1 MFFDVLNISLF
12 CSHSSFYV
20 LQFAFAH
27 CCSRLS
33 DSSSSAEPISIK
45 SEQEGTP
52 SSPQL
57 SSSAEENEQ
66 QGTVLIIL
74 FFCFLSILK
83 FLQLLISWTLLLSF
97 MNSDV
102 HSDASDVS

>member
-1 MFFDVLNISLF
+1 MFCFLMYLTF
-12 CSHSSFYV
+12 LC
-20 LQFAFAH
+20 FAHIPRFTCFNFAH

-66 QGTVLIIL
+66 QGTVLIISV
-74 FFCFLSILK
+74 FCFLSILK
-83 FLQLLISWTLLLSF
+83 FLQLLISF
-97 MNSDV
+97 F
-102 HSDASDVS
+102 AFIFYEF